1 MKSDHLLLLAH
12 LLLVARL
19 QTLLLGCG
27 LGSSHREIKMK
38 LGIKAGKIRMQLVLF
53 GLKRCLLRPK
63 PLLLSPILILLRLRP
78 GSERVKPM
86 PLGMRLRSDRM
97 KPGSARLNQ
106 VPPRLMLMPL
116 GMELTL
122 IRIALPLAQ
131 DCKPR

>member
-63 PLLLSPILILLRLRP
+63 PLLLSPILMLLRLRP
-78 GSERVKPM
+78 GSKGR
-86 PLGMRLRSDRM
+86 G
-97 KPGSARLNQ
+97 
-106 VPPRLMLMPL
+106 
-116 GMELTL
+116 
-122 IRIALPLAQ
+122 
-131 DCKPR
+131 